1 MNKMPVM
8 SAKKSSEIFLRKL
21 RSVDELKELL
31 VDYAPNKQAYLCR
44 DKQLCYFGTSPTL
57 AELNRDYDEQ
67 AALSWLVPQL
77 TNIVEF
83 SNCKSIFGEGQ
94 LRSCAEMI
102 VTEYYYMKITE
113 LMLFFYKFK
122 NGEYGQFYG
131 TASPMVIM
139 CSLRQFKRDRNDVIF
154 EHESQER
161 EQRQQEAKKGAI
173 TMEEYYAPK
182 VKAITEYFDAIINII
197 TTLAYKFNNKKV

>member
-1 MNKMPVM
+1 
-8 SAKKSSEIFLRKL
+8 
-21 RSVDELKELL
+21 
-31 VDYAPNKQAYLCR
+31 
-44 DKQLCYFGTSPTL
+44 
-57 AELNRDYDEQ
+57 
-67 AALSWLVPQL
+67 
-77 TNIVEF
+77 
-83 SNCKSIFGEGQ
+83 
-94 LRSCAEMI
+94 
-102 VTEYYYMKITE
+102 
-113 LMLFFYKFK
+113 MLFFYKFK